1 MKTALIA
8 VIVAIVAALVYA
20 DRKWR
25 QWIAAR
31 RHEREDDAH
40 RALNADR

>member
-1 MKTALIA
+1 MKVAFVVVVIA
-8 VIVAIVAALVYA
+8 IIAALVYA

-40 RALNADR
+40 RTR

>member
-1 MKTALIA
+1 MKLAFVFVVIA
-8 VIVAIVAALVYA
+8 IIAALVFA

-31 RHEREDDAH
+31 RQER
-40 RALNADR
+40 DRDRNNF

>member
-1 MKTALIA
+1 MKLVSVAVVIAIIA
-8 VIVAIVAALVYA
+8 VLVYA

-31 RHEREDDAH
+31 RQER
-40 RALNADR
+40 DRNNF